1 MSGVTEEAIVEL
13 IGLGWM
19 VVAFGYLGLA
29 AIRNGVDSREE
40 LGDDHQRPL
49 IDGGHRA

>member
-1 MSGVTEEAIVEL
+1 MELL

-19 VVAFGYLGLA
+19 GVAFGYLGLA

-40 LGDDHQRPL
+40 LGDDHQRRP